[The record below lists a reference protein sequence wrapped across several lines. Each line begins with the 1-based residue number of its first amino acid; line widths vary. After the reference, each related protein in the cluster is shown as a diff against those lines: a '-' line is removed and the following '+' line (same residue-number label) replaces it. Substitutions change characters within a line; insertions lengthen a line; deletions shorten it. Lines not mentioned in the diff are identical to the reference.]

1 MLCKSSW
8 YNIQLGSFE
17 FVIDLYVFD
26 PYIDVQKNMTLIL
39 RQTSQWAF
47 FWLVYFNEL
56 SVISLTLL
64 WRRPLSY
71 RNQSETG
78 FYMITA
84 SVMKELIFYFT
95 TVLFSRR
102 HKEIRRSFAITFK
115 KKFCYLGF
123 LSQTFTN
130 HKTAGEREVYFFS
143 LTPLTPASQTLRQ

>member
-1 MLCKSSW
+1 MLCKPSW
-8 YNIQLGSFE
+8 YYIQLGSFE

-26 PYIDVQKNMTLIL
+26 PWIDVQKNMTPVP
-39 RQTSQWAF
+39 RQTSLWTF
-47 FWLVYFNEL
+47 FWLACNEL
-56 SVISLTLL
+56 SVISLTLS

-95 TVLFSRR
+95 TALFSRR

-115 KKFCYLGF
+115 KIFCYLGF
-123 LSQTFTN
+123 LSQAFTN
-130 HKTAGEREVYFFS
+130 HKTAGKREVYFFS
-143 LTPLTPASQTLRQ
+143 LPSLPPASQTLRQ